1 MTPEKELDFKKSA
14 QNLQLQDVELNM
26 IQILRPS
33 VGQYFEK
40 SVLKFMS
47 AKWIGNMR
55 KNVKPSMK
63 KFVKDMDMINIVNKY
78 PVNIA
83 SK

>member
-1 MTPEKELDFKKSA
+1 MNPEKELDFKKSA

-33 VGQYFEK
+33 VGQYSEK
-40 SVLKFMS
+40 SVLKYMS

-83 SK
+83 IK